1 MRLPKQ
7 YDIRVPKNGAFTIQ
21 TNPEFIQ
28 LHGVILA
35 CAKRGTGKTCAFS
48 NLLRLMKENNAL
60 DRLIV
65 VSPTFSNN
73 RHYFEGLPLDEENDI
88 IEPQKDTAERLITI
102 LEAEGADYDRYHDE
116 LRAWEE
122 FQKFKKGRKKLDDID
137 PFHLLIWDQYPN
149 MLDDIPKPTHR
160 YNGRKPTIAILFD
173 DCQGSDLFKP
183 SSKLSNLVI
192 KHRHLGSTQHGSLG
206 CTLLFATQSY
216 TSNSAGLPKSI
227 RSNLTHMMVFKTK
240 NKKEL
245 EAIAEE
251 CAGEVDPEQ
260 FYALYNR
267 AIQGP
272 HDFMLIDFS
281 KKKEHP
287 SMFRRNFNEFLL
299 I

>member
-7 YDIRVPKNGAFTIQ
+7 YDIQVPSRGAFTIS
-21 TNPEFIQ
+21 TKPEFIQ

-48 NLLRLMKENNAL
+48 NLLRLMKENDAL
-60 DRLIV
+60 DRLIL
-65 VSPTFSNN
+65 VSPTYNNN
-73 RHYFEGLPLDEENDI
+73 RHYFTGLPLDEDHDI
-88 IEPQKDTAERLITI
+88 LEPEKHTAEKLIEI

-122 FQKFKKGRKKLDDID
+122 LQKFKKGKRKIDDID
-137 PFHLLIWDQYPN
+137 PFLLLIWNEYPD
-149 MLDDIPKPTHR
+149 MLDVPKPTHR
-160 YNGRKPTIAILFD
+160 YNGKKPVIAILFD

-192 KHRHLGSTQHGSLG
+192 KHRHLGQTQDGSLG

-227 RSNLTHMMVFKTK
+227 RSNLTHMMVFRTK

-245 EAIAEE
+245 ESIAEE
-251 CAGEVDPEQ
+251 CAGEVAEEQ
-260 FYALYNR
+260 FHALYNK
-267 AIQGP
+267 AIQSP
-272 HDFMLIDFS
+272 HDFMLIDFA
-281 KKKEHP
+281 KKASHP